1 MSLEFRLKHFIKGF
15 SLSPAIRNQTW
26 MSAFSADQQ
35 REIFKPEVGRML
47 NGFDPSLEAEQAC
60 NGMRFRDLTDQI
72 VYLYSHFY
80 LSDDILTKVDRASMA
95 TSLEVRSPFLDVN
108 LAEFANQLPSK
119 LKLKRWT
126 RKYILKKALRS
137 RLPVDIIK
145 RSKKGFGVPLAKW
158 FRKELK
164 PILLEAFDLRILMSQ
179 GLFKPDAVHRLLQ
192 DHFDGRKDNRKQIW
206 TLLNFQMWQAR
217 YG

>member
-1 MSLEFRLKHFIKGF
+1 
-15 SLSPAIRNQTW
+15 
-26 MSAFSADQQ
+26 
-35 REIFKPEVGRML
+35 ML
-47 NGFDPSLEAEQAC
+47 NL
-60 NGMRFRDLTDQI
+60 
-72 VYLYSHFY
+72 
-80 LSDDILTKVDRASMA
+80 
-95 TSLEVRSPFLDVN
+95 
-108 LAEFANQLPSK
+108 
-119 LKLKRWT
+119 
-126 RKYILKKALRS
+126 
-137 RLPVDIIK
+137 K

-164 PILLEAFDLRILMSQ
+164 PVLLEAFDPRILISQ